1 MTIFDV
7 FALCGGLALFLYG
20 MNVMGDGLERKAG
33 SQLKD
38 LLERMTSNTF
48 KGFLLG
54 MGVTAVIQS
63 SSATTVMVVGFV
75 NSGVMTLRQA
85 IGIIMGANVGT
96 TVTAWI
102 LSLTG
107 IQGDSFF
114 MQILKPSNFSPV
126 LALIGIILYMFT
138 KKSSNKDT
146 GSIMLGFAVLMTG
159 MEAMSGAVAPLK
171 TMPEF
176 ANLLLLF
183 QNPIF
188 GVLAGAVITGI
199 IQSSSAS
206 VGILQALSSTGAVT
220 YGAAIPIIMGQ
231 NIGTCATALI
241 SSVGTN
247 KNARRTSLVHL
258 YFNCL
263 GTVVCLS
270 AYTIAHIFIKPA
282 ILNQAI
288 DAAGIAV
295 VHTAFNVITTT
306 IMLPMAGLLEKL
318 AYATIKED
326 ETSEPQ
332 QAFELTLLD
341 ERLLAT
347 PTVAVEQSRQVANMM
362 AEFSFDAC
370 RKALTLFDSFD
381 QEVYDEVV
389 ELENRVDVL
398 EDKMGT
404 YLLAL
409 GRESLS
415 DSDQSQVALLLH
427 SIGDLERIGD
437 HALGLAK
444 TADELKSKN
453 IVFSE
458 PAQNDIMNLRMAVS
472 DIIGVTVNSFT
483 QQDSRLAHRV
493 EPLEQV
499 VDLLRFRM
507 KEGHIDRL
515 QTGSCTQQ
523 TGFVFSDLITNCQRI
538 ADHCSNLAV
547 SLIRSEVYMY
557 DAHEYLGNIKSGND
571 AEYTSL
577 FAEYK
582 KKYGLN

>member
-1 MTIFDV
+1 
-7 FALCGGLALFLYG
+7 
-20 MNVMGDGLERKAG
+20 
-33 SQLKD
+33 
-38 LLERMTSNTF
+38 
-48 KGFLLG
+48 
-54 MGVTAVIQS
+54 
-63 SSATTVMVVGFV
+63 
-75 NSGVMTLRQA
+75 
-85 IGIIMGANVGT
+85 
-96 TVTAWI
+96 
-102 LSLTG
+102 
-107 IQGDSFF
+107 
-114 MQILKPSNFSPV
+114 
-126 LALIGIILYMFT
+126 
-138 KKSSNKDT
+138 
-146 GSIMLGFAVLMTG
+146 
-159 MEAMSGAVAPLK
+159 
-171 TMPEF
+171 
-176 ANLLLLF
+176 
-183 QNPIF
+183 
-188 GVLAGAVITGI
+188 
-199 IQSSSAS
+199 
-206 VGILQALSSTGAVT
+206 
-220 YGAAIPIIMGQ
+220 
-231 NIGTCATALI
+231 
-241 SSVGTN
+241 
-247 KNARRTSLVHL
+247 
-258 YFNCL
+258 
-263 GTVVCLS
+263 
-270 AYTIAHIFIKPA
+270 
-282 ILNQAI
+282 
-288 DAAGIAV
+288 
-295 VHTAFNVITTT
+295 
-306 IMLPMAGLLEKL
+306 
-318 AYATIKED
+318 
-326 ETSEPQ
+326 
-332 QAFELTLLD
+332 
-341 ERLLAT
+341 
-347 PTVAVEQSRQVANMM
+347 MM

-370 RKALTLFDSFD
+370 RKALTLFDNFD
-381 QEVYDEVV
+381 QEVYDEVA